1 LLTLPQDRRNRW
13 YRRWCRLLRRL
24 GSSCLRTK
32 SSNPFLLRDARRR
45 IATVGVFYCC
55 DHWANSGGHAHPC
68 HHRHRQ
74 RRRTRMSQVLLR
86 HCVQSSRTS
95 QHHRRWLAQQTLMR
109 SVSDSPQ
116 ESTNGTEPTSSAAQS
131 VTTPTASSPKS
142 TPASSR
148 KGVPKVDAFLASLHT
163 TGSQPSLEDLER
175 GRPREYAHPE
185 STLYAKQYNEVME
198 HLGRS
203 FTKEQL
209 RRFAEK
215 YKLDPRLWRSCRP
228 KVDYARAI
236 VENAWGWPSLRD
248 IEKKK
253 REKTE
258 VVTESKQV

>member
-1 LLTLPQDRRNRW
+1 LIGAITR
-13 YRRWCRLLRRL
+13 
-24 GSSCLRTK
+24 
-32 SSNPFLLRDARRR
+32 
-45 IATVGVFYCC
+45 
-55 DHWANSGGHAHPC
+55 ANSGGHAHPVTTVTGSVGEREC
-68 HHRHRQ
+68 PKSFFDAAYSLHVLSSTTEDGWLNRH
-74 RRRTRMSQVLLR
+74 
-86 HCVQSSRTS
+86 SRVTPP
-95 QHHRRWLAQQTLMR
+95 
-109 SVSDSPQ
+109 DSPQ
-116 ESTNGTEPTSSAAQS
+116 ESANGTEPTSSAAQP
-131 VTTPTASSPKS
+131 VTTPTASSSKS
-142 TPASSR
+142 TPAPNR
-148 KGVPKVDAFLASLHT
+148 KGGPKVDAFLASLQT
-163 TGSQPSLEDLER
+163 TGSHPSLEDLER

-215 YKLDPRLWRSCRP
+215 YQLDPRLWRSHRR

-258 VVTESKQV
+258 VVTESKQI